1 MRNSSQKL
9 SIFPTSWRV
18 ADRDIIIV
26 GGGEEALAKARLAV
40 KTQGR
45 VKVIARDFT
54 ANFTGLELELVAKPF
69 SPEHLRDA
77 ALVFVA
83 DDGVDGLAAIDAAR
97 AQRVALNVVDKP
109 ELCDFYTPAII
120 ERAPVSIAISTEGA
134 APVLAR
140 ILRAKIEGVLSLNI
154 GTLAQL
160 AGAMR
165 DRVADVLPNGVRR
178 RRFFEALVTSP
189 SLERSLEKGLPEA
202 RREAIRL
209 LDAHA
214 DNDEGQGIV
223 WLIGAGPGA
232 QDLLTLRALRL
243 LQEADVIVHGD
254 DVSEQV
260 IQMGRRDA
268 GRIVSDAPIDQFA
281 DLVGQGKKVAW
292 LVAGDISPET
302 IKAVSALNI
311 SFQTVP
317 GIEAA
322 GVAASQSKSIRK
334 IQVA

>member
-1 MRNSSQKL
+1 MRYSSQKL

-45 VKVIARDFT
+45 VKVIALDFS
-54 ANFTGLELELVAKPF
+54 ADFSGLELALIAEPF
-69 SPEHLRDA
+69 SPDHLADA

-83 DDGVDGLAAIDAAR
+83 DDGTDGLAAIKAAR
-97 AQRVALNVVDKP
+97 DQHVALNVVDKP

-140 ILRAKIEGVLSLNI
+140 ILRAKIEAVLSPNI

-160 AGAMR
+160 AGSMR
-165 DRVADVLPNGVRR
+165 DRVADMLPNGVRR

-189 SLERSLEKGLPEA
+189 SLERALEKGEPEA

-243 LQEADVIVHGD
+243 LQEADVIVHGA

-268 GRIVSDAPIDQFA
+268 GRIVSESPIDQFA
-281 DLVGQGKKVAW
+281 DLVKQGTKVAW
-292 LVAGDISPET
+292 LIAGDISPEA
-302 IKAVSALNI
+302 IAAVSALNI

-317 GIEAA
+317 GVEA
-322 GVAASQSKSIRK
+322 GQSKSTQK